1 MNLIYDWKEP
11 AEIRKFHLSGMAL
24 LRVMRY
30 GIGEN
35 NLAVF
40 LSILNDVLCSK
51 ANKLLNS
58 LALSLLLKVG

>member
-1 MNLIYDWKEP
+1 MNLIYDLKKP
-11 AEIRKFHLSGMAL
+11 AEIRKFHLSGVVL
-24 LRVMRY
+24 LRVVGY

-40 LSILNDVLCSK
+40 LPILNDVLCSK